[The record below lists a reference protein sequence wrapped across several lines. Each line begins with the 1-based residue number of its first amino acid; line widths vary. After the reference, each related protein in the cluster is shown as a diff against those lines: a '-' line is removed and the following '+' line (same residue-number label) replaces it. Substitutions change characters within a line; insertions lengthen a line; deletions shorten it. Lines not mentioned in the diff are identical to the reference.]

1 MAKLWITLTALAIAV
16 LMFSTQSAGVH
27 AQCGKCDS
35 KFVESALLKCKP
47 CPFCKFPCFQSTCC
61 YALGTLGNV
70 TDSCIC
76 KAIYN
81 LGLESIGL
89 YDQFRLCARS
99 PPVRY
104 INCCLPRYTGD

>member
-1 MAKLWITLTALAIAV
+1 MGKLRITLTALAISV
-16 LMFSTQSAGVH
+16 LMFYTHPAG

-47 CPFCKFPCFQSTCC
+47 CPVCKFACFQSTCC

-70 TDSCIC
+70 TDACMC

-89 YDQFRLCARS
+89 NDQFRLCSRNQT
-99 PPVRY
+99 VRKL
-104 INCCLPRYTGD
+104 NCCLPT